1 MTKEKILF
9 LVYIFFLFFVP
20 ISISSQYKIFYQ
32 YSSVPD
38 LSKKDSLINEVMVLD
53 VDFRLKKSIFYN
65 DNKVKVDSILSL
77 TKISNQKKIDFPAY
91 NPNLTYRIKKD
102 LVKDIISF
110 HLEYSGV
117 KMKITENQ
125 KPNWKIGNET
135 AKINGFTCQKAITNY
150 KGRDWTAWF
159 TTEIPVSDGPY
170 KFYGL
175 PGLIVKI
182 SDTNNEHLFNLVK
195 ILKDQKIKIEE
206 DRSSDKE
213 ISKERLI
220 KILNGRYDNINQNIK
235 QFDVTDTGYTIILN
249 DGNVVRMDKSVK
261 NVTTELEKRVQR
273 QKNPLELTDGY

>member
-1 MTKEKILF
+1 MTKQKILL
-9 LVYIFFLFFVP
+9 LVYLFFIP
-20 ISISSQYKIFYQ
+20 ISILSQYKIFYQ

-65 DNKVKVDSILSL
+65 DNKVKVDSIISL
-77 TKISNQKKIDFPAY
+77 TKGSNQKKIDFPAY

-102 LVKDIISF
+102 LVQDLISF
-110 HLEYSGV
+110 HLEYGGV
-117 KMKITENQ
+117 KLKITEKQ
-125 KPNWKIGNET
+125 KPKWKIENET

-159 TTEIPVSDGPY
+159 TTEIPISEGPY

-182 SDTNNEHLFNLVK
+182 SDTNNEHLFNLIK
-195 ILKDQKIKIEE
+195 ILKDQKTKIEE

-213 ISKERLI
+213 ISKEKLI
-220 KILNGRYDNINQNIK
+220 EILNRRYENINQNIK
-235 QFDVTDTGYTIILN
+235 RFDVTDTGYTIILN
-249 DGNVVRMDKSVK
+249 DGNVVHMDKSVK
-261 NVTTELEKRVQR
+261 NVETELEKRVQR